1 MRPVDLV
8 VDMPSDPQ
16 SEPAPKGTADS
27 VLQNTNTSIFAFLGI
42 VGLMVTAFKFP
53 PLLDYAN
60 HYTRMWLIAGGIT
73 EVHLA
78 QIYALDWHGTFTN
91 LGIDL
96 MARYLGPLIG
106 VSMLARAILFA
117 AIVLPP
123 IGAIILHRKVF
134 GGSYYWQIAMLYL
147 AWCATLI
154 GGFINFQIGLGLA
167 LLFASVDLHLQ
178 VRNRRAL
185 FVWRLLAS
193 LLLTIMHLF
202 SLGFYLALI
211 CGLEISPRLELRRS
225 LADWSR
231 LAIRIALAFLACAIF
246 PVLLFLRSPVLPG
259 NALGLETMW
268 NATPTRQMMN
278 LFSAIW
284 TYVSVVDVMLLIPV
298 VLVCTNA
305 ARTGRFRMHT
315 GLAIAA
321 LGLTIVACLSP
332 RSMVGT
338 GWISW
343 RFPIMAAL
351 TGMVMFC
358 PLPKLARH
366 EARVIM
372 LALTLVVFGRTA
384 WISYNWWQGE
394 NDANDVISVLESVPP
409 GSAILPLAH
418 LVLADPLGGWQRHY
432 AWGEDTFR
440 HLPTLAIP
448 FAQAFVP
455 AVFTARGKQP
465 LMVLPPWSSIAV
477 PEGNLSSTGVLSC
490 PSWLERESVLAPY
503 LSNWRKRFD
512 YVLVMNAN
520 QPDKYVGYAL
530 PGGLKLIGDK
540 PFAQLYK
547 IDAIFVADKST
558 TSPVICPEPLTAFE

>member
-16 SEPAPKGTADS
+16 SETVPKGTAVS

-96 MARYLGPLIG
+96 MAHYLGPLIG

-211 CGLEISPRLELRRS
+211 CGLEISPVRTAPFTGRLEQIGHSDSACIPGLR
-225 LADWSR
+225 D
-231 LAIRIALAFLACAIF
+231 F
-246 PVLLFLRSPVLPG
+246 P
-259 NALGLETMW
+259 A
-268 NATPTRQMMN
+268 
-278 LFSAIW
+278 
-284 TYVSVVDVMLLIPV
+284 SVVSAV
-298 VLVCTNA
+298 A
-305 ARTGRFRMHT
+305 
-315 GLAIAA
+315 
-321 LGLTIVACLSP
+321 GLTWECAGIGDDVERHADPADDEPFLGDLDVRLRGRCDAAYPCSPGLHQRRPHWPVQDAHGTCDSGTRSHHHRLPFP
-332 RSMVGT
+332 RSMMGT

-465 LMVLPPWSSIAV
+465 LMVLAPWSSIAV

-547 IDAIFVADKST
+547 IDASFVADKST